1 MGDSFFKFFFG
12 ACFVLLFIAGAV
24 MFVSM
29 QKETV
34 DRREIKR
41 FVETRGAGP
50 VPRSWKGK
58 IGEGI

>member
-1 MGDSFFKFFFG
+1 MGDSFFKIFFG
-12 ACFVLLFIAGAV
+12 ACFVLLTIAGAV

-41 FVETRGAGP
+41 FVESRGGAP
-50 VPRSWKGK
+50 MPRSWRDK

>member
-1 MGDSFFKFFFG
+1 MGDSFFKLFFG
-12 ACFVLLFIAGAV
+12 SCFVILFIAGLI

-34 DRREIKR
+34 DRREIKA
-41 FVETRGAGP
+41 FVESRGKSP
-50 VPRSWKGK
+50 IPRSWRGR